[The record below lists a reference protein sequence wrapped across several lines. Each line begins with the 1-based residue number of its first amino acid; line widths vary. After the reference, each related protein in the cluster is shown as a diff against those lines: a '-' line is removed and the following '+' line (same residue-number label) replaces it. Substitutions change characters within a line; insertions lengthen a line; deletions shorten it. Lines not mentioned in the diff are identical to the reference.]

1 MDGVENLSVIH
12 AGKKPDNP
20 GAILDSPRFTSLLKE
35 LKESFDYVIFD
46 VPPVLAVADAAS
58 FFRQLDAVFLLVQ
71 WRRCPADVVLAAR
84 DQVKR
89 LGAALRG
96 VIFNGFDARK
106 VHRRGYGRY
115 GYYGYYGYYGRYRGY
130 GYGYGEERSKSKTK
144 ADGEVASRR

>member
-1 MDGVENLSVIH
+1 MLVAMRLRRRDCFSRSALAFRKQRSSCV
-12 AGKKPDNP
+12 
-20 GAILDSPRFTSLLKE
+20 AIARF
-35 LKESFDYVIFD
+35 SFGD
-46 VPPVLAVADAAS
+46 VAVADAAS
-58 FFRQLDAVFLLVQ
+58 FFRALDAVFLLVQ

-89 LGAALRG
+89 LGASLKG

-130 GYGYGEERSKSKTK
+130 GYGYGYGYGEERGSKKK
-144 ADGEVASRR
+144 EAEGEAASRR